1 MTLDCLI
8 QRQHNK
14 CHYCQCEMNREA
26 KSPQLATV
34 EHLIDK
40 WSSPKHVKIEDE
52 SNLVAACF
60 QCNNTRG
67 AKRNRIARD
76 YYKMMAAR
84 RSMKLAIASTSSR
97 TLYKLFGPVPQ
108 QLFNVKEIQNV

>member
-1 MTLDCLI
+1 MTLHSLI

-40 WSSPKHVKIEDE
+40 WSSPKHQKIEDE
-52 SNLVAACF
+52 WNLVAACF
-60 QCNNTRG
+60 ECNNARG
-67 AKRNRIARD
+67 NQRNRIARG
-76 YYKMMAAR
+76 YYKTMATQ
-84 RSMKLAIASTSSR
+84 RSMKLAVASTSSR

-108 QLFNVKEIQNV
+108 QLFNVKEIQNA